1 MIKHQMFIAAALL
14 AGVAIGYFVKDEPIP
29 AEEPKTEA
37 VGKKAVA
44 DKGDEASIKALRY
57 RIAELEKLLAEKGED
72 SEIAISNAVAE
83 AARIRPPEPP
93 RMNWRE
99 RMEEMK
105 KNDPER
111 YTQMTNRFANWR
123 RSRAEQARNKIDFL
137 SSIDTSHMSAGAKK
151 THAALQDLI
160 TKREEIEEQL
170 QQPDM
175 ADDQRRSLM
184 EQLRDMRHQIQR
196 LNGEERMNLISEVA
210 NSLGFEGEDAKEVA
224 LTLIDVVQATD
235 EGFVP
240 HHGGHRGPPPGG
252 RGGR

>member
-29 AEEPKTEA
+29 AEGPKAEEVA
-37 VGKKAVA
+37 KKSVS
-44 DKGDEASIKALRY
+44 DKGEEASVKALRR
-57 RIAELEKLLAEKGED
+57 RIAELEKLIAEKDGE

-83 AARIRPPEPP
+83 AAKMRPSEPP
-93 RMNWRE
+93 RTNWRE

-137 SSIDTSHMSAGAKK
+137 SSIDTSHMSAGAKR

-160 TKREEIEEQL
+160 TRREEIEEQL

-175 ADDQRRSLM
+175 TDDQRRSLM

-196 LNGEERMNLISEVA
+196 LNGEERMNLINEVA

-252 RGGR
+252 PGGR